1 VVSFDSNLPGTPAEV
16 WAADPRL
23 AELPALDLGVGDRV
37 IVIAAHPDD
46 ETLGAGGLIAECSL
60 QGIPVQVV
68 VVTDG
73 AASHPT
79 SPDLTGT
86 ALAARREREAR
97 EAIEILAPGSA
108 VAFLGFADG
117 AVRENSEPI
126 YDALAALLENAPGT
140 TVLVAPWRGDGHRDH
155 RVVGEVAASLA
166 AAAGVRL
173 LEYPIWMW
181 HWSTPDNAVTPWDA
195 FASLALRPQALA
207 AKRLAITAYESQI
220 APLPAS
226 SSDDTVLHPRFLRN
240 FGRTSEVFVTRATV
254 PPAPAVG
261 SGTVTVTAAPPTPSP
276 SSLPASPPA
285 GAPSGSGAAAEDDRP
300 ASRDIPPVTGALTGA
315 YFDAAYERRA
325 DPWGFET
332 RWYENRKRALTL
344 ASLPAERYE
353 SALEIGCSIGVL
365 TEQLAARCAALL
377 AVDISQAA
385 VDRARRRLTTASHVS
400 IERMDVGRRFPE
412 RHFDLVVLSEVGYYF
427 DLETLGHVLD
437 KIEDSLGPTG
447 TLVVCHWRHD
457 VDDYPLSGDEVHNAV
472 RQRESL
478 HRIAVHVEADFLL
491 EVFSHDGR
499 SVAQRTGLA

>member
-37 IVIAAHPDD
+37 IVVAAHPDD

-79 SPDLTGT
+79 SPDLSGT
-86 ALAARREREAR
+86 ALAARREQEAR

-108 VAFLGFADG
+108 VVFLGFADG

-155 RVVGEVAASLA
+155 RVVGEVTASLA
-166 AAAGVRL
+166 AAAGIRL

-181 HWSTPDNAVTPWDA
+181 HWSTPDNAVTPWGA

-207 AKRLAITAYESQI
+207 AKRRAITAYESQI
-220 APLPAS
+220 APIPAAA
-226 SSDDTVLHPRFLRN
+226 SDDTILHPRFLRN
-240 FGRTSEVFVTRATV
+240 FGRTMEVFVTRATL

-261 SGTVTVTAAPPTPSP
+261 TGVTAASPTTLAPAPTPAKP
-276 SSLPASPPA
+276 VAT
-285 GAPSGSGAAAEDDRP
+285 SGDEKPEA
-300 ASRDIPPVTGALTGA
+300 RDIPAPTGALTGD
-315 YFDAAYERRA
+315 YFDAAYERRD

-344 ASLPAERYE
+344 ACLPAERYE

-427 DLETLGHVLD
+427 DLETLGRVLD
-437 KIEDSLGPTG
+437 KIEDSLGSTG

-457 VDDYPLSGDEVHNAV
+457 VEDYPLSGDEVHNAV

>member
-1 VVSFDSNLPGTPAEV
+1 VVTFDSNLPGTPSEV

-23 AELPALDLGVGDRV
+23 TELPPLELGVGDRV

-60 QGIPVQVV
+60 QGIPAQVV

-73 AASHPT
+73 AASHAT
-79 SPDLTGT
+79 SPELSG
-86 ALAARREREAR
+86 AGLAARREREAR
-97 EAIEILAPGSA
+97 EAVEILAPGIA
-108 VAFLGFADG
+108 VSFLGFPDG

-126 YDALAALLENAPGT
+126 YDALAALLGNAPGT

-207 AKRLAITAYESQI
+207 AKRLAITAYESQT
-220 APLPAS
+220 APVPAAGN
-226 SSDDTVLHPRFLRN
+226 DDTVLHPRFLRN

-254 PPAPAVG
+254 
-261 SGTVTVTAAPPTPSP
+261 SPTPVA
-276 SSLPASPPA
+276 SSAEVAKPPVPDA
-285 GAPSGSGAAAEDDRP
+285 RANA
-300 ASRDIPPVTGALTGA
+300 RDIPPPSGALGSE

-353 SALEIGCSIGVL
+353 STLEIGCSIGVL
-365 TEQLAARCAALL
+365 TEQLAARSAALL
-377 AVDISQAA
+377 AVDISQTA
-385 VDRARRRLTTASHVS
+385 VDRARQRLASASHVS
-400 IERMDVGRRFPE
+400 VERMDVGRRFPE

-427 DLETLGHVLD
+427 DLDTLGQVLD
-437 KIEDSLGPTG
+437 KIERSLGPTG
-447 TLVVCHWRHD
+447 TLIVCHWRHD

-472 RQRESL
+472 RERESL

-491 EVFSHDGR
+491 EVFSRDGR